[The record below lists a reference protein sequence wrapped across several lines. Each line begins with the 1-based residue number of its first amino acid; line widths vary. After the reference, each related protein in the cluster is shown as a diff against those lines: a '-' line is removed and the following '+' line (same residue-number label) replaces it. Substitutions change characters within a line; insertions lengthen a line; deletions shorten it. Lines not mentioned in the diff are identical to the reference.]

1 MTGME
6 FANSPVVW
14 IFASAIIV
22 LVIFQAIKFLQLS
35 KKAARD
41 VGISETDIK
50 RAIKTGS
57 ITAIGPS
64 IGIIIV
70 AVSLIS
76 LIGNPLTMMRIG
88 VIGSAPIES
97 MGAQLSAESAGV
109 TLAGEGFTP
118 EIFNLVVWT
127 LCIGGAGWMVFT
139 FFATPY
145 LSKIQTK
152 LTSRPKGEYLIGVIA
167 SGAMIA
173 VFGSLTGAEMIK
185 GAPYIFTAIVAVI
198 ASLTFNYIANKKGI
212 NWLKEWSLGF
222 SILISLIA
230 VYFFI

>member
-6 FANSPVVW
+6 FANHPVIW

-22 LVIFQAIKFLQLS
+22 LVIFQAFKFLS
-35 KKAARD
+35 MSR
-41 VGISETDIK
+41 K
-50 RAIKTGS
+50 RAKEVGLTDEEIKSSIKTGA

-76 LIGNPLTMMRIG
+76 LIGNPLTLMRIG

-97 MGAQLSAESAGV
+97 VGAQLSAEAANVQLGG
-109 TLAGEGFTP
+109 AEFTP
-118 EIFNLVVWT
+118 EVFSLIVWV
-127 LCIGGAGWMVFT
+127 LCIGGAGWMIFT
-139 FFATPY
+139 VIATPS
-145 LSKIQTK
+145 LDKIQTTLSEK
-152 LTSRPKGEYLIGVIA
+152 PKGKHILGIVA

-173 VFGSLTGAEMIK
+173 IFGSLLSSEFLNGI
-185 GAPYIFTAIVAVI
+185 PYIITGVVAMVVSYVI
-198 ASLTFNYIANKKGI
+198 NLIANKKGI

-230 VYFFI
+230 VYFIV

>member
-6 FANSPVVW
+6 FANHPVVW
-14 IFASAIIV
+14 IFASAIIA
-22 LVIFQAIKFLQLS
+22 LVIFQGIKFLSMSRKRAL
-35 KKAARD
+35 D
-41 VGISETDIK
+41 VGLTKQEINSS
-50 RAIKTGS
+50 IKTGA

-97 MGAQLSAESAGV
+97 VGAQLSAEAAGAQ
-109 TLAGEGFTP
+109 LGGAEFTP
-118 EIFNLVVWT
+118 EIFSLIVWV
-127 LCIGGAGWMVFT
+127 LCIGGAGWMIFT
-139 FFATPY
+139 VIATPS
-145 LSKIQTK
+145 LDKIQAK
-152 LTSRPKGEYLIGVIA
+152 LSAKPKGKHILGIVA

-173 VFGSLTGAEMIK
+173 IFGSLLTSEFLNGLPYVLTGV
-185 GAPYIFTAIVAVI
+185 VAMVVSFVI
-198 ASLTFNYIANKKGI
+198 NLIANKKGI

-230 VYFFI
+230 VYFIV

>member
-6 FANSPVVW
+6 FANHPVIW

-22 LVIFQAIKFLQLS
+22 LVVFQAFKFLS
-35 KKAARD
+35 MSR
-41 VGISETDIK
+41 K
-50 RAIKTGS
+50 RAKEVGLTDEEIKSSIKTGA

-76 LIGNPLTMMRIG
+76 LIGNPLTLMRIG

-97 MGAQLSAESAGV
+97 VGAQLSAEAANVQLGGV
-109 TLAGEGFTP
+109 EFTP
-118 EIFNLVVWT
+118 EVFSLIVWV
-127 LCIGGAGWMVFT
+127 LCIGGAGWMIFT
-139 FFATPY
+139 VIATPS
-145 LSKIQTK
+145 LDKIQTALSEK
-152 LTSRPKGEYLIGVIA
+152 PKGKHILGIVA

-173 VFGSLTGAEMIK
+173 IFGSLLSSEFLNGI
-185 GAPYIFTAIVAVI
+185 PYIFTGVVAMIVSYVI
-198 ASLTFNYIANKKGI
+198 NLIANKKGI

-230 VYFFI
+230 VYFIV

>member
-1 MTGME
+1 MTGMD
-6 FANSPVVW
+6 FANHPVIW
-14 IFASAIIV
+14 MFASAIIV
-22 LVIFQAIKFLQLS
+22 LVIFQAIKFLS
-35 KKAARD
+35 MSRKRAVE
-41 VGISETDIK
+41 VGLTNREINS
-50 RAIKTGS
+50 AIKTGA

-97 MGAQLSAESAGV
+97 MGAQLSAEAAGIQ
-109 TLAGEGFTP
+109 LGGAEFSP
-118 EIFNLVVWT
+118 EIFNLIVWV
-127 LCIGGAGWMVFT
+127 LCIGGAGWMIFT
-139 FFATPY
+139 VIATPSLNKIQEK
-145 LSKIQTK
+145 LSKK
-152 LTSRPKGEYLIGVIA
+152 PKGKHILGIVA

-173 VFGSLTGAEMIK
+173 IFGSLLTSEFLNGI
-185 GAPYIFTAIVAVI
+185 PYIITAAVAMVTSFI
-198 ASLTFNYIANKKGI
+198 INLIANKKGI

-230 VYFFI
+230 IYFII

>member
-6 FANSPVVW
+6 FANHPVVW
-14 IFASAIIV
+14 IFASAIIA
-22 LVIFQAIKFLQLS
+22 LVIFQGIKFLSMSRKRAL
-35 KKAARD
+35 D
-41 VGISETDIK
+41 VGLTKQEINSS
-50 RAIKTGS
+50 IKTGA

-97 MGAQLSAESAGV
+97 VGAQLSAEAAGAQ
-109 TLAGEGFTP
+109 LGGAEFTP
-118 EIFNLVVWT
+118 EIFSLIVWV
-127 LCIGGAGWMVFT
+127 LCIGGAGWMIFT
-139 FFATPY
+139 VIATPS
-145 LSKIQTK
+145 LDKVQTK
-152 LTSRPKGEYLIGVIA
+152 LSAKPKGKHILGIVA

-173 VFGSLTGAEMIK
+173 IFGSLLTSEFLNGLPYVLTGV
-185 GAPYIFTAIVAVI
+185 VAMVVSFVI
-198 ASLTFNYIANKKGI
+198 NLIANKKGI

-230 VYFFI
+230 VYFIV

>member
-1 MTGME
+1 MTGMD
-6 FANSPVVW
+6 FANHPVVW

-22 LVIFQAIKFLQLS
+22 LVVFQAIKFLS
-35 KKAARD
+35 MSR
-41 VGISETDIK
+41 K
-50 RAIKTGS
+50 RALEVGLTNQEINSSIKTGA

-97 MGAQLSAESAGV
+97 MGAQLSAEAAGIQ
-109 TLAGEGFTP
+109 LAGAEFSP
-118 EIFNLVVWT
+118 EIFNLIVWV
-127 LCIGGAGWMVFT
+127 LCIGGAGWMIFT
-139 FFATPY
+139 VIATPSLDKIQEK
-145 LSKIQTK
+145 LSKK
-152 LTSRPKGEYLIGVIA
+152 PKGKHILSIVA

-173 VFGSLTGAEMIK
+173 IFGSLLTSEFLNGFPFIFTGA
-185 GAPYIFTAIVAVI
+185 VAMASSFVI
-198 ASLTFNYIANKKGI
+198 NQISNKKGI
-212 NWLKEWSLGF
+212 DWLKEWSLGF

-230 VYFFI
+230 VYFVI

>member
-6 FANSPVVW
+6 FANHPVVW

-22 LVIFQAIKFLQLS
+22 LVIFQAIKFLS
-35 KKAARD
+35 MSRKRAAE
-41 VGISETDIK
+41 VGLTNREINS
-50 RAIKTGS
+50 AIKTGA

-97 MGAQLSAESAGV
+97 MGAQLSAEAAGIQ
-109 TLAGEGFTP
+109 LGGAEFSP
-118 EIFNLVVWT
+118 EIFNLIVWV
-127 LCIGGAGWMVFT
+127 LCIGGAGWMIFT
-139 FFATPY
+139 VIATPSLNKIQEK
-145 LSKIQTK
+145 LSKK
-152 LTSRPKGEYLIGVIA
+152 PKGKHILGLVA

-173 VFGSLTGAEMIK
+173 IFGSLLTSEFLNGI
-185 GAPYIFTAIVAVI
+185 PYIITAAVAMI
-198 ASLTFNYIANKKGI
+198 TSFIINLIANKKGI

-230 VYFFI
+230 IYFVI

>member
-1 MTGME
+1 KLIYRDKGVFNMTGME

-57 ITAIGPS
+57 ITAIGTS

-88 VIGSAPIES
+88 VIDSAPIES
-97 MGAQLSAESAGV
+97 MDAQLYEDYAGL
-109 TLAGEGFTP
+109 TMNDE
-118 EIFNLVVWT
+118 EI
-127 LCIGGAGWMVFT
+127 I
-139 FFATPY
+139 P
-145 LSKIQTK
+145 
-152 LTSRPKGEYLIGVIA
+152 
-167 SGAMIA
+167 
-173 VFGSLTGAEMIK
+173 
-185 GAPYIFTAIVAVI
+185 AI
-198 ASLTFNYIANKKGI
+198 Y
-212 NWLKEWSLGF
+212 
-222 SILISLIA
+222 
-230 VYFFI
+230 

>member
-6 FANSPVVW
+6 LANSPIVW
-14 IFASAIIV
+14 LFAASIIV
-22 LVIFQAIKFLQLS
+22 LVIFQAIKFLALS
-35 KKAARD
+35 RKAASD
-41 VGISETDIK
+41 IGLSEKDIN
-50 RAIKTGS
+50 RAIKTGI

-64 IGIIIV
+64 VGIIIV

-97 MGAQLSAESAGV
+97 MGAQLSAETAGISL
-109 TLAGEGFTP
+109 TGEGFTP
-118 EIFNLVVWT
+118 ELFNLIVWT
-127 LCIGGAGWMVFT
+127 LCIGGAGWMIFS

-152 LTSRPKGEYLIGVIA
+152 ITETSKGEYLLGIIA

-173 VFGSLTGAEMIK
+173 VFGSLIGGEMLK
-185 GAPYIFTAIVAVI
+185 GAPYIFTGVVAIVS
-198 ASLTFNYIANKKGI
+198 SLIINYISDRKGI

-222 SILISLIA
+222 SILISLVA

>member
-6 FANSPVVW
+6 FANHPVIW
-14 IFASAIIV
+14 IFASAIII
-22 LVIFQAIKFLQLS
+22 LVIFQGFKFLS
-35 KKAARD
+35 MSR
-41 VGISETDIK
+41 K
-50 RAIKTGS
+50 RAVDIGLTKKEINSSIKTGA

-97 MGAQLSAESAGV
+97 VGAQLSAEAAGIQ
-109 TLAGEGFTP
+109 LGGAEFSP
-118 EIFNLVVWT
+118 EIFNLIVWV
-127 LCIGGAGWMVFT
+127 LCIGGAGWMIFT
-139 FFATPY
+139 VIATPS
-145 LSKIQTK
+145 LDKIQAK
-152 LTSRPKGEYLIGVIA
+152 LSEKPKGKHILGIVA

-173 VFGSLTGAEMIK
+173 IFGSLLTSEFLNGF
-185 GAPYIFTAIVAVI
+185 PYIFTGVVAMIVSFVI
-198 ASLTFNYIANKKGI
+198 NLIANKKGI

-222 SILISLIA
+222 SILASLIA
-230 VYFFI
+230 VYFIV